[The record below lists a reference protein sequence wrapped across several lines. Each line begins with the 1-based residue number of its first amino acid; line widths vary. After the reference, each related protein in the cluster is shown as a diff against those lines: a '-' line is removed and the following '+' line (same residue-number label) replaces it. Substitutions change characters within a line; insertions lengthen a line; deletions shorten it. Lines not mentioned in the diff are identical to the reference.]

1 MKIVSTNF
9 TFLFEKII
17 HSKYETKNS
26 RIATILTILEFDKSR
41 NHPSL
46 ICYNIQRLMIRQ
58 HQMLT
63 HHVMVDGLMNLLI
76 FLHQM

>member
-1 MKIVSTNF
+1 MGQTFVVFAILSHFWQKIKTQECDNTAILGLLLAMKMT
-9 TFLFEKII
+9 
-17 HSKYETKNS
+17 
-26 RIATILTILEFDKSR
+26 
-41 NHPSL
+41 SL
-46 ICYNIQRLMIRQ
+46 IYCSIQRLMIRQ

>member
-1 MKIVSTNF
+1 MGQTNHNFSTLSQFWQKIKTQECDN
-9 TFLFEKII
+9 T
-17 HSKYETKNS
+17 
-26 RIATILTILEFDKSR
+26 AILGLQLVWKMT
-41 NHPSL
+41 SL
-46 ICYNIQRLMIRQ
+46 ICCNIQRLMIRQ

>member
-1 MKIVSTNF
+1 MGQTNHNFYILSHFWQKIKTQ
-9 TFLFEKII
+9 ECD
-17 HSKYETKNS
+17 NS
-26 RIATILTILEFDKSR
+26 AILGLLLALKMT
-41 NHPSL
+41 SL